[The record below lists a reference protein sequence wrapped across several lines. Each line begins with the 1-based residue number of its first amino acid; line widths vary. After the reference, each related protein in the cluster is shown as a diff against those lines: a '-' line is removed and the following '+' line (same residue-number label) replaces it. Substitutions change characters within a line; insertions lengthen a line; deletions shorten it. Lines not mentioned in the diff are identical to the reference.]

1 LKIFEEFDKEKGL
14 IVHLQNALPK
24 AVIVQM
30 EKGHDAKEMER
41 YTGVSADE
49 WDIAYYVGM
58 NKTPKSLEELQNAMK
73 EYDPTLDYSAYRYD
87 DNNSTV
93 ESFVLVVRPDKD
105 NMKEFAMNNTRN
117 IYTLAKLFPKEMR
130 DYRGQVASQ
139 KFRMR

>member
-1 LKIFEEFDKEKGL
+1 
-14 IVHLQNALPK
+14 
-24 AVIVQM
+24 
-30 EKGHDAKEMER
+30 
-41 YTGVSADE
+41 
-49 WDIAYYVGM
+49 
-58 NKTPKSLEELQNAMK
+58 MK